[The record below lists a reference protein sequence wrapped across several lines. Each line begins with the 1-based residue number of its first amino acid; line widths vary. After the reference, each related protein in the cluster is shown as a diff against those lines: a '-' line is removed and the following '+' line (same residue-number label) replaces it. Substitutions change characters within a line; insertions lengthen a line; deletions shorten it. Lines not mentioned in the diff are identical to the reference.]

1 MTSAAQHQNALAAR
15 VFLAAITL
23 YFLGQFVLRI
33 TLGGALETDESEM
46 MVMTPGL
53 RLGYG
58 PQLPLY
64 NWFQVVV
71 FEVFGRSLIALSLL
85 KNTVLW
91 STYLFLF
98 LGFRLWMP
106 PFLAAAAAL
115 SLFLIPDVMWEA
127 QRSTTHSNMM
137 LATTTATVAAFL
149 WVLRSGRLTAFV
161 VLGVAMGLGG
171 LAKYNYWLVPVGLW
185 LAAASMAQFR
195 VHTANWRMLFAMGLS
210 ALIVAAPYAWMASN
224 SAVSMA
230 STGKLHMD
238 SSGGVLQAVL
248 NVTTELLPAALL
260 IIAPSALIIGLGWLA
275 VRRAPLPD
283 TSGGAVAVSVLL
295 GRAALIV
302 LVLMCAGMALSGI
315 SRITPRWLLPLVMLA
330 VPAMAIP
337 VAARANR
344 SVIRAYAG
352 VFLFMVVLVFSGL
365 TYDRYKDGAR
375 RDVVFDTLPEKI
387 AGLIDPMQTPVVV
400 EFYTAG
406 NLAWLRPEW
415 NVMPYLPN
423 IAGEYSGQT
432 VLFLLRETKPPS
444 FESAISR
451 AGWPKDAQVN
461 ILDDGM
467 WHFPF
472 GKSTRTLPVRY
483 VLAEMP

>member
-1 MTSAAQHQNALAAR
+1 M
-15 VFLAAITL
+15 
-23 YFLGQFVLRI
+23 
-33 TLGGALETDESEM
+33 
-46 MVMTPGL
+46 
-53 RLGYG
+53 
-58 PQLPLY
+58 
-64 NWFQVVV
+64 
-71 FEVFGRSLIALSLL
+71 
-85 KNTVLW
+85 
-91 STYLFLF
+91 
-98 LGFRLWMP
+98 
-106 PFLAAAAAL
+106 
-115 SLFLIPDVMWEA
+115 
-127 QRSTTHSNMM
+127 
-137 LATTTATVAAFL
+137 
-149 WVLRSGRLTAFV
+149 
-161 VLGVAMGLGG
+161 
-171 LAKYNYWLVPVGLW
+171 
-185 LAAASMAQFR
+185 
-195 VHTANWRMLFAMGLS
+195 
-210 ALIVAAPYAWMASN
+210 
-224 SAVSMA
+224 
-230 STGKLHMD
+230 
-238 SSGGVLQAVL
+238 
-248 NVTTELLPAALL
+248 
-260 IIAPSALIIGLGWLA
+260 
-275 VRRAPLPD
+275 
-283 TSGGAVAVSVLL
+283 SVLL